1 MSAPTSIRRL
11 QAHYFTV
18 FAVFGAVTPYISI
31 YLRDVKGVSPSEL
44 GIIFATGQAGVLFMP
59 VLMTFLADRYRIV
72 RPLLLALFALNL
84 VAMTAL
90 AGAVGF
96 WACLLWICVNRLAT
110 QPQVALSDGLYFT
123 LQADPNQPRSPF
135 SKVRVWGTIGFIAP
149 SIVFYLGYE
158 FGGGISWIPW
168 VTAGAAV
175 LGIINAF
182 GLPVRSAVIS
192 HEKRPKVPTLEAARV
207 LARPPLALFT
217 IGVGFIFFTNM
228 AFYGFY
234 PLYLVSEVNI
244 AEKWVGPISSLGVG
258 LEIFYVLSLDRLKR
272 RFGYEGIIVLGAIA
286 TLIRLICLAYLPT
299 AFFSVFFQV
308 FHGLT
313 VIGLMIVPVMYL
325 NTHAKEGFRN
335 SIQGLYT
342 MLVAGVFSIA
352 GNIAA
357 GYLAEISLIT
367 LFRVSVIVCVIGMIL
382 IAAGFR
388 LQRHSNETEV

>member
-11 QAHYFTV
+11 QAHYFTI

-44 GIIFATGQAGVLFMP
+44 GKIFATGQAGVLFMP
-59 VLMTFLADRYRIV
+59 ILMTFLADRYRIV
-72 RPLLLALFALNL
+72 RPLLIALFALNL

-123 LQADPNQPRSPF
+123 LQADPAQPKAPF

-158 FGGGISWIPW
+158 FGGGITWIPW

-182 GLPVRSAVIS
+182 GLPVRSAALS
-192 HEKRPKVPTLEAARV
+192 PEKRTKVPTFEAARV

-217 IGVGFIFFTNM
+217 IGVGFIFSTNM

-258 LEIFYVLSLDRLKR
+258 LEIFYVLSLDRLRR
-272 RFGYEGIIVLGAIA
+272 RFGYEGIIILGAFA
-286 TLIRLICLAYLPT
+286 TLFRLICLAYLPT

-325 NTHAKEGFRN
+325 NTHAKEGYRN

-352 GNIAA
+352 GNVAA
-357 GYLAEISLIT
+357 GYLAEIGLIT
-367 LFRVSVIVCVIGMIL
+367 LFRVSVGVCLIGMIL
-382 IAAGFR
+382 IAAGFH
-388 LQRHSNETEV
+388 LQPRANETEV

>member
-72 RPLLLALFALNL
+72 RPLLLALFALNF

-217 IGVGFIFFTNM
+217 LGVGFIFFTNM

-272 RFGYEGIIVLGAIA
+272 RFGYEGIIVLGAFA
-286 TLIRLICLAYLPT
+286 TLFRLICLAYLPT

-308 FHGLT
+308 IHGLT

-325 NTHAKEGFRN
+325 NTHAEEGYRN